1 MTDTS
6 TMKRPLELRQVRKSF
21 DDVVAVDGIDLQ
33 LEPGEVHALVGPSGC
48 GKSTLLRTI
57 AGLLSID
64 SGEIALAGELVDNG
78 KVRRPPEARSA
89 GLVFQEH
96 ALFPHLTVADNLA
109 FGLRDGT
116 PADRA
121 RRIDEM
127 LDLVSLAG
135 YGKRFPHELSG
146 GERQRVALARALAP
160 DPAIMLFDEPF
171 ASLDPNLRTQLR
183 HDVIAVLK
191 ATKTAAVFVTHDQR
205 EALSLGDRISVMK
218 HGRIIQLGTPER
230 IFHHPVSQFVGAF
243 MGPASFLDIEISA
256 EGTPQTALGP
266 IELEGHTPEQACA
279 MVRPD
284 DVRFESNVAG
294 DAEITL
300 TDYTGTHWL
309 VSARLDSG
317 SELKFLTS
325 HLESL
330 QVGDRGTLQLLAGHP
345 QVLVTTNAPH
355 GDAN

>member
-1 MTDTS
+1 MTDS
-6 TMKRPLELRQVRKSF
+6 TMPCPLELRQVHKSF
-21 DDVVAVDGIDLQ
+21 DNVSAVNGIDLR

-78 KVRRPPEARSA
+78 KDRRPPEARSA

-96 ALFPHLTVADNLA
+96 ALFPHLTVYDNVA
-109 FGLRDGT
+109 FGLRDLGST
-116 PADRA
+116 DRL
-121 RRIDEM
+121 RRVNDM
-127 LDLVSLAG
+127 LGLVDLGEHA
-135 YGKRFPHELSG
+135 KRYPHELSG

-183 HDVIAVLK
+183 HDVVGVLK

-205 EALSLGDRISVMK
+205 EALSIGDRISVMK

-230 IFHHPVSQFVGAF
+230 IFHHPVNTFVGAF
-243 MGPASFLDIEISA
+243 MGPASFLDIKVSA
-256 EGTPQTALGP
+256 DGTPQTALGP
-266 IELEGHTPEQACA
+266 LELAGHTPGQACA

-284 DVRFESNVAG
+284 DVRFESDPTG
-294 DAEITL
+294 PAEITL

-309 VSARLDSG
+309 VSAQLQDG
-317 SELKFLTS
+317 GEVKFLTS
-325 HLESL
+325 HLDSL
-330 QVGDRGTLQLLAGHP
+330 KVGDRGNLKLLEGHP
-345 QVLVTTNAPH
+345 QVLVATHKSPS
-355 GDAN
+355 